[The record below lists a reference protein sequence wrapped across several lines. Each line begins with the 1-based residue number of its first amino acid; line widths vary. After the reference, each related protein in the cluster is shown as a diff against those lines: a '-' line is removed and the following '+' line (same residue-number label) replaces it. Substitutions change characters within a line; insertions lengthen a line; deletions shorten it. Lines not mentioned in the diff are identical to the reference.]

1 MPLQNLPASQIETC
15 AGSLP
20 ISRPI
25 TYLPSIFMLSKMED
39 NKDRLIETLIRGR
52 DSAQRLQN
60 FLGRKVNVDLSV
72 PVKDLLM
79 EILESFSRGLSMLD
93 SSESG
98 KISGV
103 PASPHGGLA
112 SAVDQSPDVRSGKKP
127 AVKERR
133 GCYKRRRTIDSRV
146 KISSTMED
154 GYAWRKYGQ
163 KEILN
168 SKFPRCYFRCTHRHF
183 HGCKA
188 VKQVQKQEDGSNMF
202 HITYFG
208 QHTCPTPSTLS
219 HHEVVL
225 DFEDSKNH
233 TLFSNSPSTIT
244 NIHID
249 PSVKQEVDSKAP
261 STDVS
266 DNLSS
271 GNDDHSSIRWNE
283 VLRADLGSCH
293 EGASFLRFDLE
304 DSSTSSH
311 GYLTDFLNN
320 GDLLSDI
327 LLNGAFS

>member
-1 MPLQNLPASQIETC
+1 
-15 AGSLP
+15 
-20 ISRPI
+20 
-25 TYLPSIFMLSKMED
+25 
-39 NKDRLIETLIRGR
+39 
-52 DSAQRLQN
+52 
-60 FLGRKVNVDLSV
+60 
-72 PVKDLLM
+72 M
-79 EILESFSRGLSMLD
+79 EILESFSGGLLMLD
-93 SSESG
+93 SSDSG
-98 KISGV
+98 EFSGV
-103 PASPHGGLA
+103 PVSPHVGLA
-112 SAVDQSPDVRSGKKP
+112 SAVDRSPDVRSGKKPAP

-168 SKFPRCYFRCTHRHF
+168 SKFPRCYFRCTHKHF

-188 VKQVQKQEDGSNMF
+188 VKQVQKQEDESNMF

-208 QHTCPTPSTLS
+208 HHTCPTPGTLS
-219 HHEVVL
+219 HQQVVL
-225 DFEDSKNH
+225 DFEDSKNN

-244 NIHID
+244 NIRID

-283 VLRADLGSCH
+283 VLGADLGTCH
-293 EGASFLRFDLE
+293 EGASFLRFELE
-304 DSSTSSH
+304 DSCASTSSH
-311 GYLTDFLNN
+311 GYLTDFINN
-320 GDLLSDI
+320 GDLLNDI